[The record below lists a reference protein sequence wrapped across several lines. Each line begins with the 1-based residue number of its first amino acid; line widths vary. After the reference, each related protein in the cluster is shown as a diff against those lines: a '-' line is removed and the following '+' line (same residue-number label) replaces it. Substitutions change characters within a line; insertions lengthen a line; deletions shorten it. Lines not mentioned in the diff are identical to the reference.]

1 MTHSFPTRRASEL
14 RITDGTHT
22 TLAAAG
28 PLNPLELRD
37 PRSTGA
43 VAEPLVDES
52 GGTVRRIAG
61 NDLPML
67 RKVAADR
74 DRFGRDWIG
83 LKRGEGYVVTG
94 VLQIPVLPA
103 LLVLCLSLRSEEHT
117 SELQSLMRISYAVFC
132 LKKKIRKIYIY
143 NEQMST
149 ENI

>member
-1 MTHSFPTRRASEL
+1 MRISDWSSDVCSSDLEENGL
-14 RITDGTHT
+14 YRITDGTHT

-83 LKRGEGYVVTG
+83 LQRGEGYVVTG

-103 LLVLCLSLRSEEHT
+103 LLVLCLSLAA
-117 SELQSLMRISYAVFC
+117 AV
-132 LKKKIRKIYIY
+132 LAWPRDRK
-143 NEQMST
+143 SVGLGKG
-149 ENI
+149 

>member
-1 MTHSFPTRRASEL
+1 MRISDWSSDVCSSDLEENGL
-14 RITDGTHT
+14 YRITDGTHT

-94 VLQIPVLPA
+94 VLQIPV
-103 LLVLCLSLRSEEHT
+103 RSEEHT

-132 LKKKIRKIYIY
+132 LKKK
-143 NEQMST
+143 
-149 ENI
+149 

>member
-1 MTHSFPTRRASEL
+1 MRISDWSSDVCSSDLEENGL
-14 RITDGTHT
+14 YRITDGTHT

-74 DRFGRDWIG
+74 DSFGRHWIG
-83 LKRGEGYVVTG
+83 LKRAEGYGLTG
-94 VLQIPVLPA
+94 VHQLPVVPA
-103 LLVLCLSLRSEEHT
+103 PPGICLTPVGE
-117 SELQSLMRISYAVFC
+117 V
-132 LKKKIRKIYIY
+132 
-143 NEQMST
+143 
-149 ENI
+149 

>member
-28 PLNPLELRD
+28 PLNTLELRD

-43 VAEPLVDES
+43 VAEPLVAES

-83 LKRGEGYVVTG
+83 LKRGAGSVVTG
-94 VLQIPVLPA
+94 VMQIPVLHA
-103 LLVLCLSLRSEEHT
+103 LLVLCLSLAAAVLARSEEHT
-117 SELQSLMRISYAVFC
+117 SELQSLMRI
-132 LKKKIRKIYIY
+132 
-143 NEQMST
+143 
-149 ENI
+149 

>member
-43 VAEPLVDES
+43 LAEPLVEES

-61 NDLPML
+61 AELPSL

-83 LKRGEGYVVTG
+83 LKRGEG
-94 VLQIPVLPA
+94 
-103 LLVLCLSLRSEEHT
+103 RSEEHT
-117 SELQSLMRISYAVFC
+117 SELQSLMRTSYAVCC
-132 LKKKIRKIYIY
+132 LKK
-143 NEQMST
+143 T
-149 ENI
+149 NITNAQ